1 MKVTVKSESR
11 NSNGIEHLVFI
22 AECDDVRYE
31 FDPMATALKEAGIGK
46 IDGENRKIV
55 QKKCLELSKSGI
67 QRAESGARLHCFIK
81 QSENAAPE
89 DVNALWDSI
98 WINRQ

>member
-11 NSNGIEHLVFI
+11 NSNGMEHLVFI
-22 AECDDVRYE
+22 AECGDVRYE
-31 FDPMATALKEAGIGK
+31 FDPLVGALKEADIGK
-46 IDGENRKIV
+46 IDDENRKFV

-67 QRAESGARLHCFIK
+67 QRAESGARLRCFMK

-89 DVNALWDSI
+89 YVNALWDSI